1 MAEALLPPA
10 SRTIRP
16 RVNTS
21 KFMGSSFAAGSAL
34 EDRVGNNE
42 RKITVLKNILKIRK
56 SNIAE
61 NLQPSSQGPIEG
73 ISASLDSIIETLK
86 EDHKLK
92 EDIAEDAK
100 KEAEDKKRS
109 LKERLL
115 EGAGNIWEGA
125 KEIGAK
131 ILSPFAKY
139 WETIKNFIATLILGN
154 VITRLVKW
162 FTNPQN
168 QDKIKNIVRFLKDW
182 WPTMLAAYLL
192 FGNSFV
198 KMAIKLVANI
208 GKFTLSFL
216 KLIPKL
222 VAAIAKL
229 KIGKILKMIPG
240 GRSGLISKA
249 AMPLMSL
256 GLPMMV
262 EGVMGSGEEI
272 GDSESEFLGL
282 DDRKG
287 GSEETSSGDQRGG
300 FFGRFFGRR
309 EETPKVQKKAQGGF
323 VSGPEGR
330 DRVPAKLTAG
340 EFVMSKGAVNKWG
353 VDTLAGMNAA
363 GGGTNIS
370 VGNRYEG
377 GGVVMNAA
385 GNRYEGGG
393 VVLTPTPEE
402 QKRIERGSLKTP
414 IVKPGSINS
423 YKDAVD
429 AGIVIVD
436 KHYGDLRHYTMPGFT
451 IRMPKTE
458 DGKERWKKVGKKSGT
473 ISQVGGGAAETMAM
487 STSEFINS
495 NVDWAAINSFPQSF
509 AKKLGFDPKNIVGA
523 AGIAGQGGR
532 EFTKKEAFSN
542 NKKESNI
549 TPSPRKDPSTVVADM
564 RRQKAAQQSSRKK
577 LTQGADI
584 PPFSASAKRSAAKM
598 EVLGITV

>member
-1 MAEALLPPA
+1 MPEASPTRRGINP
-10 SRTIRP
+10 
-16 RVNTS
+16 S

-287 GSEETSSGDQRGG
+287 GSEETPSEDQRGG

-377 GGVVMNAA
+377 GGVV
-385 GNRYEGGG
+385 
-393 VVLTPTPEE
+393 LTPTAEE

-436 KHYGDLRHYTMPGFT
+436 NHYGDLRHYTMPGFT

-458 DGKERWKKVGKKSGT
+458 DGKERWKKVGKYSRT
-473 ISQVGGGAAETMAM
+473 VSQVGGGAAETMAM
-487 STSEFINS
+487 STAEFVDS
-495 NVDWAAINSFPQSF
+495 NVDWAAINSFPQSV